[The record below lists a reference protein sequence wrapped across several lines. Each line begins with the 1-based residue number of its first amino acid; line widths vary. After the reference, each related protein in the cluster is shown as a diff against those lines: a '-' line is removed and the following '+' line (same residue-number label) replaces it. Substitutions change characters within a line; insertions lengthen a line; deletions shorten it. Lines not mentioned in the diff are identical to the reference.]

1 MGTWFSILRPGM
13 TCPMIEGGPSWCHVP
28 HLSFPSS
35 NFPSARPLASASYL
49 PSHHG
54 SAPCAGGDLGS
65 PFSSSVDPAVQGPS
79 WPRRGAILWAGWHS
93 ANWGGKGSGT
103 AGCQTSSEGSSF
115 RLLLP
120 GVTLWDC
127 RLDLVPFRFHETTLV
142 SKSLS
147 CPYQNGKGCAGA
159 GCPSLACCS
168 HSGGWGGAGW
178 YV

>member
-1 MGTWFSILRPGM
+1 M
-13 TCPMIEGGPSWCHVP
+13 
-28 HLSFPSS
+28 
-35 NFPSARPLASASYL
+35 
-49 PSHHG
+49 
-54 SAPCAGGDLGS
+54 PCATSELSIIQLPISSALGIGQLPPITPWECPLCWGGDLGS
-65 PFSSSVDPAVQGPS
+65 PFSSSADPAVQGPS
-79 WPRRGAILWAGWHS
+79 WPRRGAVLWAGWHS
-93 ANWGGKGSGT
+93 ANRGGKGCGT

-120 GVTLWDC
+120 EVTSWDC
-127 RLDLVPFRFHETTLV
+127 RLDLVPFRLHETALD

-178 YV
+178 YM